1 MHIELVT
8 IGNELLLGFTVDTN
22 GAEIARSACR
32 RWAWRSCG
40 GPPCPTGPDAISA
53 AVADALRR
61 TGAVLTTGGLG
72 PTRDDVS
79 KKAIADLYGMPLE
92 FDDSVWSDIVARFA
106 RVGRAPAHSNR
117 GQAEVP
123 RGATVLRNRWGTAP
137 GLWLEGPIGLT
148 IMLPGV
154 PTEMRKLL
162 EFEVVPRLAARAS
175 GAVVRSLVVR
185 TTGIPESTLAERM
198 GEIERDIAPLT
209 LAYLPGIEGVD
220 LRVTAWSMDPGRGGC
235 RGSGAAA
242 DLARGRAGEHAYG
255 EGDTDLAAVVLEGA
269 RRAGLSLGAA
279 ESCTGGLVGGRITE
293 VPGSSEV
300 FAGGVVCYS
309 NRLKVELLGVPPALI
324 ADARRGERG
333 GGARDGRRDPSA
345 DRSRRRGRR
354 HRHRRPLRRHGG
366 EAGRHG
372 VVRGRLS
379 RRNGGEADHFPG
391 IAEGDP
397 RACRPDSTFSD
408 PSPAPRRLSD
418 LTRRVANLPHPICR
432 YDHLLRERRLLL
444 SLGTSP
450 LLRECK

>member
-8 IGNELLLGFTVDTN
+8 IGNELLLGFTLDTN
-22 GAEIARSACR
+22 GAELARALSALGVEVVR
-32 RWAWRSCG
+32 RTAV
-40 GPPCPTGPDAISA
+40 PDRPDVISA
-53 AVADALRR
+53 AVADALQR

-79 KKAIADLYGMPLE
+79 KKAIADLYRMPLE
-92 FDDSVWSDIVARFA
+92 FDDSVWSDIVTRFG

-137 GLWLEGPIGLT
+137 GLWLESPLGLT

-162 EFEVVPRLAARAS
+162 EFEVVPRLVARAS
-175 GAVVRSLVVR
+175 GAVVRSLLVR

-220 LRVTAWSMDPGRGGC
+220 LRVTAWGMDPGQADARL
-235 RGSGAAA
+235 RAAA
-242 DLARGRAGEHAYG
+242 DLARERAGEHAYG
-255 EGDTDLAAVVLEGA
+255 EGDTDLAAVVLEAA

-324 ADARRGERG
+324 ATHGAVSEAVARAMADGTRARIGVDVAVAVTGIAGPSG
-333 GGARDGRRDPSA
+333 GTEEKPVGTVWFAVASA
-345 DRSRRRGRR
+345 GGTESRRVIFLG
-354 HRHRRPLRRHGG
+354 
-366 EAGRHG
+366 
-372 VVRGRLS
+372 S
-379 RRNGGEADHFPG
+379 RKEIRE
-391 IAEGDP
+391 
-397 RACRPDSTFSD
+397 RAAQTALF
-408 PSPAPRRLSD
+408 LI
-418 LTRRVANLPHPICR
+418 H
-432 YDHLLRERRLLL
+432 RRLLAD
-444 SLGTSP
+444 
-450 LLRECK
+450 